1 MEGPDGRLHIVMW
14 PLNMKGEDLKKK
26 EKKKKIL
33 GALWEVG
40 EKH

>member
-14 PLNMKGEDLKKK
+14 PLNMKGEEEKR
-26 EKKKKIL
+26 KKKKIL